1 MGLRGTVRNA
11 SDGTVEVVV
20 AGPAG
25 AVESFVSAL
34 SEGPPGARVTG
45 VDEER
50 LTALPAGEGF
60 EITY

>member
-1 MGLRGTVRNA
+1 MRNA